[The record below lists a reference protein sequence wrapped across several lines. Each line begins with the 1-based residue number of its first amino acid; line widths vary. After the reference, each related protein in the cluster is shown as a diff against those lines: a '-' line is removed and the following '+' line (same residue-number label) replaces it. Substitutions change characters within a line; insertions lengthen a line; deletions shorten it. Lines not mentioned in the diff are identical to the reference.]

1 MREIDRLFEIKST
14 TFLVRRI
21 KKQNVEGE
29 DFNPQFHRIQKR
41 IRDWS
46 TWLQLP
52 EIAQSN
58 EFYELKKELKAI
70 HHLRCQRDI
79 EYRKWHQRTRRIKKR
94 IIRDALNLQ
103 ALDDLGRKNYFLSL
117 LHKRWRES
125 GMLFQP
131 YESELWNE
139 FQCAIQQIKDS
150 LSKHRP
156 QIEDIRAKSAQLR
169 HEMIQESQVIYHGIP
184 EKEARIALR
193 NLIKKWK
200 EIPQVDVYQEQRFWR
215 WTEKKF
221 EQLFKK
227 SG

>member
-1 MREIDRLFEIKST
+1 MREIDRLFEVKST

-21 KKQNVEGE
+21 RKETEEVEE
-29 DFNPQFHRIQKR
+29 FNPQFNRIQKR
-41 IRDWS
+41 IRNWS

-52 EIAQSN
+52 DVAQSN
-58 EFYELKKELKAI
+58 EFNELKKELKAL

-79 EYRKWHQRTRRIKKR
+79 EYRKWHQRTTRIKRR
-94 IIRDALNLQ
+94 IIRDALNLR
-103 ALDDLGRKNYFLSL
+103 ALDDLGRKNYFLPL

-125 GMLFQP
+125 GTLFQP
-131 YESELWNE
+131 YESELWND
-139 FQCAIQQIKDS
+139 FKRATQQIKDS
-150 LSKHRP
+150 LSKHRS

-169 HEMIQESQVIYHGIP
+169 HEMIQESQVLYQGIP

-200 EIPQVDVYQEQRFWR
+200 EFPQVDVYQEQRFWR